1 MKRCG
6 SEGTPRFLL
15 HLSTDPAER
24 RFKHRLHTRQKKSL
38 RGAERPSKSRQ
49 FKRVCVAPE
58 GVLTQQK

>member
-38 RGAERPSKSRQ
+38 RGAERPLLNLGSSKGCVWHP
-49 FKRVCVAPE
+49 RVF
-58 GVLTQQK
+58 